1 MLAGGGQAEERAVL
15 RAAVGEPHDD
25 LVTRGDELV
34 DRELHAGERAGPGGG
49 EHGADEPAERLGVV
63 VPQAQQCLRGEV
75 TARGVAGDD
84 DPVGAELGLDVVGQ
98 PAGGGEAVVEV
109 CGERVF
115 RGQAVGG
122 RDDGDLGGAGQE
134 VVDGVVVAGLAEDE
148 TAAVD
153 VEDDALDG
161 AVGVDDPYLA
171 VGDFVVDGG

>member
-1 MLAGGGQAEERAVL
+1 MPLLVNRT
-15 RAAVGEPHDD
+15 
-25 LVTRGDELV
+25 LVTRGDELG

-49 EHGADEPAERLGVV
+49 EHGAVV
-63 VPQAQQCLRGEV
+63 LDAVHLAVPHEVRGPQVVDPVEV
-75 TARGVAGDD
+75 AARGVAGDD

-122 RDDGDLGGAGQE
+122 RDDDDLGGVGQE
-134 VVDGVVVAGLAEDE
+134 VVDRIVVAGFAEDE

-171 VGDFVVDGG
+171 VGDFVVDVG